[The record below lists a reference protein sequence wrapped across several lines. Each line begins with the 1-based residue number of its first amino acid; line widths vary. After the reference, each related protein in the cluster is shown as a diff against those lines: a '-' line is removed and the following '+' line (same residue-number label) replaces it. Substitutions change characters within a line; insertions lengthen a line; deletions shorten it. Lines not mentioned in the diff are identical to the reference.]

1 MSGAESLAFLAC
13 AFAGVSGACL
23 AQGALRRR
31 RAAERRRAALGGAD
45 AAAARGAAAG
55 GCAGAVV
62 RYASGLSRRLAFG
75 AARPIALPGMTG
87 GSGRRAAASTAP
99 AASGATPAAGGAGT
113 PAGARRA
120 GWFAAHARKAGL
132 ADRVSLEGFR
142 ECRVRL
148 ALGFAAVGGLVG
160 AVLSNELMALLGAAG
175 LAAGALAPRWAVR
188 DAERRRAQEVERHL
202 SEMLEVTALGL
213 RSGLSFDRSFELYGA
228 HFDTPLAEACASARR
243 RWSLGLT
250 TRDEALRDLAATY
263 DSEQLARVV
272 ENMVRSLRFGSS
284 LAESLEAAA
293 AEARAEHRARL
304 EERVAK
310 APVKMM
316 MPTGALILPAM
327 LLLVLGPVLL
337 ELANGF

>member
-1 MSGAESLAFLAC
+1 MRRGRRALRGGAEPTARIRRGAAYCPVGPAGRRRPTGCGPGNADGRRRGGVDGREPRRLVRGAC
-13 AFAGVSGACL
+13 AQGGPCRRGEPRGLPRVPRAAGPGV
-23 AQGALRRR
+23 RRR
-31 RAAERRRAALGGAD
+31 RWPGGGGAVERAMVLLGG
-45 AAAARGAAAG
+45 
-55 GCAGAVV
+55 V
-62 RYASGLSRRLAFG
+62 
-75 AARPIALPGMTG
+75 
-87 GSGRRAAASTAP
+87 
-99 AASGATPAAGGAGT
+99 
-113 PAGARRA
+113 
-120 GWFAAHARKAGL
+120 
-132 ADRVSLEGFR
+132 
-142 ECRVRL
+142 
-148 ALGFAAVGGLVG
+148 
-160 AVLSNELMALLGAAG
+160 G
-175 LAAGALAPRWAVR
+175 LAAGALAPRWAVS
-188 DAERRRAQEVERHL
+188 DAERRRAREVERHL

-213 RSGLSFDRSFELYGA
+213 RSGLSFDRSFELYGT
-228 HFDTPLAEACASARR
+228 HFETPFAEACASARR

-284 LAESLEAAA
+284 LAESLESAA

>member
-1 MSGAESLAFLAC
+1 MPTAGGAE
-13 AFAGVSGACL
+13 
-23 AQGALRRR
+23 
-31 RAAERRRAALGGAD
+31 
-45 AAAARGAAAG
+45 
-55 GCAGAVV
+55 
-62 RYASGLSRRLAFG
+62 
-75 AARPIALPGMTG
+75 
-87 GSGRRAAASTAP
+87 ASTA
-99 AASGATPAAGGAGT
+99 AS
-113 PAGARRA
+113 RA

-132 ADRVSLEGFR
+132 ADEVSPEGFR
-142 ECRVRL
+142 ECRARL
-148 ALGFAAVGGLVG
+148 ALGAAVAGGLVG
-160 AVLSNELMALLGAAG
+160 AVLSNELMVLLGAVG
-175 LAAGALAPRWAVR
+175 LAAGALAPRWAVS
-188 DAERRRAQEVERHL
+188 DAERRRAREVERHL

-213 RSGLSFDRSFELYGA
+213 RSGLSFDRSFELYGT
-228 HFDTPLAEACASARR
+228 HFETPFAEACASARR

-284 LAESLEAAA
+284 LAEGLESAA

>member
-1 MSGAESLAFLAC
+1 MSGAEGLAALAC
-13 AFAGVSGACL
+13 AFAGVAGACL
-23 AQGALRRR
+23 AQETQRRR
-31 RAAERRRAALGGAD
+31 QAAGRRRAALGRAGAD
-45 AAAARGAAAG
+45 EARGVTAG

-62 RYASGLSRRLAFG
+62 RYAAGLSRRLAFG
-75 AARPIALPGMTG
+75 AARPIALPGLPG
-87 GSGRRAAASTAP
+87 GGGRRAAAP
-99 AASGATPAAGGAGT
+99 AMPTAGGAEAST
-113 PAGARRA
+113 AASRA

-132 ADRVSLEGFR
+132 ADEVSPEGFR

-148 ALGFAAVGGLVG
+148 ALGSAVVGGLVG
-160 AVLSNELMALLGAAG
+160 AVLSNELMVLLGGVG
-175 LAAGALAPRWAVR
+175 LAAGALAPRWAVS
-188 DAERRRAQEVERHL
+188 DAERRRAREVERHL

-213 RSGLSFDRSFELYGA
+213 RSGLSFDRSFELYGT
-228 HFDTPLAEACASARR
+228 HFETPFAEACASARR

-284 LAESLEAAA
+284 LAESLESAA

>member
-1 MSGAESLAFLAC
+1 MPTAGGAE
-13 AFAGVSGACL
+13 
-23 AQGALRRR
+23 
-31 RAAERRRAALGGAD
+31 
-45 AAAARGAAAG
+45 
-55 GCAGAVV
+55 
-62 RYASGLSRRLAFG
+62 
-75 AARPIALPGMTG
+75 
-87 GSGRRAAASTAP
+87 ASTA
-99 AASGATPAAGGAGT
+99 AS
-113 PAGARRA
+113 RA

-132 ADRVSLEGFR
+132 ADEVAEVSPEGFR
-142 ECRVRL
+142 QCRVRL
-148 ALGFAAVGGLVG
+148 ALGSAVVGGLVG
-160 AVLSNELMALLGAAG
+160 AVLSNELMVLLGGVG
-175 LAAGALAPRWAVR
+175 LAAGALAPRWAVS
-188 DAERRRAQEVERHL
+188 DAERRRAREVERHL

-213 RSGLSFDRSFELYGA
+213 RSGLSFDRSFELYGT
-228 HFDTPLAEACASARR
+228 HFETPFAEACASARR

-263 DSEQLARVV
+263 DSEQLAAWWRTWCG
-272 ENMVRSLRFGSS
+272 RFRFGSS
-284 LAESLEAAA
+284 LAESLESAA

>member
-1 MSGAESLAFLAC
+1 MSGAEGLAALAC

-23 AQGALRRR
+23 VQGALWRR
-31 RAAERRRAALGGAD
+31 RAADRRRAALGKAD
-45 AAAARGAAAG
+45 AEAAGGAVSG

-62 RYASGLSRRLAFG
+62 RYAADLSRRLAFG
-75 AARPIALPGMTG
+75 AVRPLAVPVQPGG
-87 GSGRRAAASTAP
+87 NGRQAAGSAV
-99 AASGATPAAGGAGT
+99 PAAGGAGT
-113 PAGARRA
+113 SADACGA

-132 ADRVSLEGFR
+132 ADGVSPEGFR
-142 ECRVRL
+142 ECRMRL
-148 ALGFAAVGGLVG
+148 ALGLAAVGGLAG
-160 AVLSNELMALLGAAG
+160 AALSNELMALLGAVG
-175 LAAGALAPRWAVR
+175 LASGALAPRWAVR
-188 DAERRRAQEVERHL
+188 DTERRRAQEVERHL

-228 HFDTPLAEACASARR
+228 HFDTQFAKACASARR

-272 ENMVRSLRFGSS
+272 ESMVRSLRFGSS
-284 LAESLEAAA
+284 LAGSVKAAA

-304 EERVAK
+304 EERAAK

-337 ELANGF
+337 ELANGV